1 MLWPVPTP
9 RRPGDPH
16 PPGRGLA
23 QPTAILAALALP
35 LLLVSART
43 ARAAQRPA
51 SPAPTTPTPP
61 KPGTPTPTTPPT
73 TSTGTTTSPT
83 SGPTSTRPSD
93 TTTSGATTSPSNTP
107 GAATSPSN
115 TPGATTSPSTTPGAA
130 TSPSSGATTSPS
142 NTPGVVTS
150 PTEAGPSP
158 DATRRTGLTVF
169 PDGDAPTPASPATPD
184 TTPDTTADAPAP
196 GPTAAPPA
204 QPSARVPARKPPR
217 VDGPYIGGT
226 LAAGGSFARVNNF
239 PTPDPLSG
247 GTASLRVG
255 EAIYPWMTIGLEI
268 TGTWANR
275 FADPTQR
282 LLQGA
287 ALIDLGF
294 LPVPRIPLSLH
305 VGFGA
310 GGGAVRQADRTAR
323 SGFGGAVFSG
333 AVRYEIFP
341 LAARKRPT
349 RGGGFSLGPE
359 LGWLGFTPAAKGRPM
374 SNTVYIGL
382 FMGFYFGS

>member
-9 RRPGDPH
+9 RRPGDPGRA
-16 PPGRGLA
+16 PPVA
-23 QPTAILAALALP
+23 AALVALT
-35 LLLVSART
+35 LAHSASAAPATTGT
-43 ARAAQRPA
+43 AT
-51 SPAPTTPTPP
+51 PAPTQPAATPTSAPASTTTAPSTSTAP
-61 KPGTPTPTTPPT
+61 KSATPPPAGT
-73 TSTGTTTSPT
+73 AAPNSASAPTAGTAAPTSATGTTPSSSASTTAPADTATAPSTATETS
-83 SGPTSTRPSD
+83 
-93 TTTSGATTSPSNTP
+93 
-107 GAATSPSN
+107 AATSPGDPAAAPGTA
-115 TPGATTSPSTTPGAA
+115 TPSA
-130 TSPSSGATTSPS
+130 
-142 NTPGVVTS
+142 
-150 PTEAGPSP
+150 E
-158 DATRRTGLTVF
+158 
-169 PDGDAPTPASPATPD
+169 PD
-184 TTPDTTADAPAP
+184 TTTPAR
-196 GPTAAPPA
+196 A
-204 QPSARVPARKPPR
+204 SARVPARKPPR

-226 LAAGGSFARVNNF
+226 IAAGGSFARVNNF

-247 GTASLRVG
+247 GTMSLRFG
-255 EAIYPWMTIGLEI
+255 QAIYPWMTIGLEV

-275 FADPTQR
+275 FADPRQR

-287 ALIDLGF
+287 VLVDFGF

-323 SGFGGAVFSG
+323 SGFGGAVFTG

-374 SNTVYIGL
+374 TNTVYIGL

>member
-16 PPGRGLA
+16 PRGREFFGPATPVRGRWPAAGFTL
-23 QPTAILAALALP
+23 LLALAT
-35 LLLVSART
+35 RT
-43 ARAAQRPA
+43 AAAAPA
-51 SPAPTTPTPP
+51 TPDAA
-61 KPGTPTPTTPPT
+61 
-73 TSTGTTTSPT
+73 TTSPT
-83 SGPTSTRPSD
+83 TTIPASPTSTSSASPAAGS
-93 TTTSGATTSPSNTP
+93 TGTNGATTS
-107 GAATSPSN
+107 AAAPATG
-115 TPGATTSPSTTPGAA
+115 GATTSTAA
-130 TSPSSGATTSPS
+130 TGETNTSTAAPATS
-142 NTPGVVTS
+142 
-150 PTEAGPSP
+150 E
-158 DATRRTGLTVF
+158 
-169 PDGDAPTPASPATPD
+169 PTPAAASD
-184 TTPDTTADAPAP
+184 TGPVAAP
-196 GPTAAPPA
+196 PTAATPPPA
-204 QPSARVPARKPPR
+204 AATARVPARKPPR

-226 LAAGGSFARVNNF
+226 IAAGGTFARVNNF
-239 PTPDPLSG
+239 ATPDPLSG
-247 GTASLRVG
+247 GTMSLRFG
-255 EAIYPWMTIGLEI
+255 QAIYPWMTIGLQV

-275 FADPTQR
+275 FADPRQR

-287 ALIDLGF
+287 AIVDFGF

-323 SGFGGAVFSG
+323 SGFGGAVFTG

-359 LGWLGFTPAAKGRPM
+359 LGWIGFTPAAKGRPM
-374 SNTVYIGL
+374 SNTLYIGL